1 MFEFNATFLIAMI
14 SFVVFIIIMNAIFY
28 KPILS
33 IIEKRQRFVDDNYN
47 CAKTLKNE
55 AGILLENYEQ
65 KLNEASKEAR
75 VFVANES
82 EQLKRNAES
91 VVNKAKVEASNKI
104 DAAKKEL
111 QEKRNSVDLSVTVQE
126 LAQSISKKLL
136 GENSWI
142 Q

>member
-104 DAAKKEL
+104 DDAKKEL
-111 QEKRNSVDLSVTVQE
+111 QEERNSVDLSVTVQE

>member
-75 VFVANES
+75 IFVANES

-91 VVNKAKVEASNKI
+91 VVDKAKVEASNKI

-111 QEKRNSVDLSVTVQE
+111 QEERNSVDLSVTVQE